1 MASMTNVNAQMVKA
15 LRDRT
20 GAGMMDCKNAL
31 VEASGDEE
39 KAVEIIKKKG
49 LAKAAKKAGAIA
61 AEGVIHAYIHA
72 GSRIGVLVEVNC
84 QTDFVARNEE
94 FKRFVDEIGLQIASS
109 SPLYV
114 RREDIGEEDLAS
126 QKRIFRGQLDEEEK
140 KTGKK
145 KPEPAMEKIVEGKLA
160 KWFTE
165 VCLEEQALVTREDE
179 KTAHQVSEEL
189 TAKLGEKI
197 AVRRFVRYELGE
209 GIAVQKKD
217 LAADVAETL
226 AKGG

>member
-1 MASMTNVNAQMVKA
+1 MANVTAQDVKA

-31 VEASGDEE
+31 VEAEGDHE
-39 KAVEIIKKKG
+39 KALEIIQKKG

-94 FKRFVDEIGLQIASS
+94 FTAFVDEIGLQIASS
-109 SPLYV
+109 APLYV
-114 RREDIGEEDLAS
+114 RESDIPAADIEK
-126 QKRIFRGQLDEEEK
+126 QKSIFVGQLEEEEK
-140 KTGKK
+140 QTGKK
-145 KPEPAMEKIVEGKLA
+145 RPEQAIAKIIEGKLA
-160 KWFTE
+160 KWMKE
-165 VCLEEQALVTREDE
+165 ACLDDQELVTRDD
-179 KTAHQVSEEL
+179 KTTVAKACENL
-189 TAKLGEKI
+189 TVKLGEKI

-209 GIAVQKKD
+209 GIEVQKKD

-226 AKGG
+226 AKGS

>member
-1 MASMTNVNAQMVKA
+1 MVNVNAQMVKS

-39 KAVEIIKKKG
+39 QAVEIIKKKG

-61 AEGVIHAYIHA
+61 AEGVVHAYIHP

-94 FKRFVDEIGLQIASS
+94 FKRFVEEIGLQIASS
-109 SPLYV
+109 SPSYV
-114 RREDIGEEDLAS
+114 RRAEVPEADVAS
-126 QKRIFRGQLDEEEK
+126 QTALFRGQLEEEEK
-140 KTGKK
+140 KSGKK
-145 KPEPAMEKIVEGKLA
+145 KPEAALAKIIEGKLA
-160 KWFTE
+160 KWFGE
-165 VCLEEQALVTREDE
+165 ACLEEQTLVTREDD
-179 KTAHQVSEEL
+179 KSVGQVSEEL

-226 AKGG
+226 AQGS